1 MDADVKEG
9 ITPENEKSSKKKK
22 LLVLIIVI
30 NIVLVSFVV
39 IWYIYLRPWTIRDV
53 GSATNVEIDEDGY
66 FFIGEPEPEN
76 PGFSHDLA
84 GRNKIVK
91 GRITD
96 ISSYMTT
103 LGPLTYYELDDFD
116 YIHLIEWDYPRYG
129 IGDEIEKKV
138 HFEWGQWNEQK
149 NVYSPQLD
157 FPVMTP
163 APAIELVMRSVSTH
177 TLHGV
182 ILLASQT
189 DPESPTNV
197 SVLLPMGEGFPLE
210 LFNCSLRAG
219 RYSWAS
225 DYVDV
230 SGGYLGNPVIDS
242 IPSLSNNTGMNKIVH
257 FSDAN
262 HNGLLDDGDSFHFNL
277 TMPEANT
284 AVLTYLFSINGG
296 IRYYQ
301 NRVLSGI
308 SYIIMTNR
316 GILRFISSITNEE
329 DMLPY
334 IILNKVSEHETLDG
348 ITTIINITHVIGE
361 SPFISNSYCS
371 IFEKTGNTQMIPLAN
386 GEILNESG
394 LKIEFSDD
402 NDNELLDQGDYFI
415 ISRLENRSEYEFS
428 LACETF
434 IGHHRG
440 RARISEIHW
449 VAGIGTFTGNLPIIE
464 YMEPYIIDPPEN
476 RTYKIEIYRMYGIP
490 GLNLTSEN
498 PITWF
503 RIKIGKGGQDFLH
516 PTNLTVNFQENVGEI
531 NITFVDEDD
540 NGFIN
545 TGDYFTCAGGSSG
558 EFSLTLDYVERDN
571 RYNEGFM
578 VRFSQSVSW
587 AIS

>member
-1 MDADVKEG
+1 MDTGVKEG

-30 NIVLVSFVV
+30 NIILVSFIVV
-39 IWYIYLRPWTIRDV
+39 WYLYLRPWTIRDV
-53 GSATNVEIDEDGY
+53 GSATNVDIDEDGD

-116 YIHLIEWDYPRYG
+116 YIHLIEWNYPRYG

-163 APAIELVMRSVSTH
+163 APAIELVMRSVST
-177 TLHGV
+177 LQGV
-182 ILLASQT
+182 ILHASQT

-230 SGGYLGNPVIDS
+230 SGGYLGNPVIDT

-262 HNGLLDDGDSFHFNL
+262 HNGLLDDGDYFHFNL
-277 TMPEANT
+277 TKPEANT

-301 NRVLSGI
+301 NRVLSGFC
-308 SYIIMTNR
+308 YIIMTNR

-334 IILNKVSEHETLDG
+334 IILNRVSEHETLDG
-348 ITTIINITHVIGE
+348 TTTIINITHVIGE

-371 IFEKTGNTQMIPLAN
+371 IFEETWNIQLIPLTN

-394 LKIEFSDD
+394 LRIEFSDD
-402 NDNELLDQGDYFI
+402 NNNGLLDQGDYFI
-415 ISRLENRSEYEFS
+415 IFGLENRSEHVFS
-428 LACETF
+428 LACETS
-434 IGHHRG
+434 IGQHRG
-440 RARISEIHW
+440 QARISNIQW
-449 VAGIGTFTGNLPIIE
+449 LTGIEAFSGDLPIIDFN
-464 YMEPYIIDPPEN
+464 EPCILGSPEN
-476 RTYKIEIYRMYGIP
+476 KTYKIEIYRMYGIP
-490 GLNLTSEN
+490 GLNLSNEN
-498 PITWF
+498 PDNWF
-503 RIKIGKGGQDFLH
+503 RVKIEKDRQEILP
-516 PTNLTVNFQENVGEI
+516 PTDLTINFGEIVGEI
-531 NITFVDEDD
+531 NITFVDADD
-540 NGFIN
+540 NEFIN
-545 TGDYFTCAGGSSG
+545 TGDYFICTGESPG
-558 EFSLTLDYVERDN
+558 EFSLTLDYVERYY
-571 RYNEGFM
+571 RYEEGFM